1 MNVVSL
7 DLDTL
12 ASDTATLEILK
23 PGGVEGTGW
32 VITFAGPGHP
42 KAIAWSNESS
52 RRNLRKEQQIE
63 QARANGKKY
72 KAEDRDPE
80 GIRRDNIR
88 WAVAHIVDWT
98 PVDIGGGPI
107 TFSEEAATTLL
118 LNPKMGFALLQ
129 MMEFLADDRSFTKRS
144 ATT

>member
-12 ASDTATLEILK
+12 STDTANLEILK

-32 VITFAGPGHP
+32 VITFAGPGHS
-42 KAIAWSNESS
+42 KAIAWSNENS
-52 RRNLRKEQQIE
+52 RRNLRKEQQME

-72 KAEDRDPE
+72 KAEDREPE
-80 GIRRDNIR
+80 EVRRDNIR
-88 WAVAHIVDWT
+88 WVVAHIVDWT
-98 PVDIGGGPI
+98 PVDIGGGPVAF
-107 TFSEEAATTLL
+107 TEEAATQLL
-118 LNPKMGFALLQ
+118 LNPKMSWAILQ
-129 MMEFLADDRSFTKRS
+129 MIEFLADDRSFTKRS